1 MPEVPPVIKI
11 VLPLVFMSNLRVPR
25 RPGWDLG
32 DDSIYYIL
40 GTSTCHT
47 YRMETMIGDV
57 LNPECPSRLVL
68 TRLGDKWTMLIV
80 IALSSGVHR
89 FSELRDRIAEVTP
102 KVLTQSLRALERD
115 GLVDRTVYAVV
126 PPKVEYRLT
135 ELGQSLLQPIAAVQ
149 HWAEHNYGAIVKAR
163 HRADSQA

>member
-1 MPEVPPVIKI
+1 M
-11 VLPLVFMSNLRVPR
+11 
-25 RPGWDLG
+25 
-32 DDSIYYIL
+32 
-40 GTSTCHT
+40 
-47 YRMETMIGDV
+47 GDV
-57 LNPECPSRLVL
+57 LNPQCPSRVVL

-89 FSELRDRIAEVTP
+89 FSELRDKIAEVTP

-149 HWAEHNYGAIVKAR
+149 HWAENNYSAILEAR
-163 HRADSQA
+163 HCADSQG